1 MSDQGFSDVPLNFLT
16 KLGASRDV
24 MAKAEVKGQE
34 IARERGDGSM
44 RNEPLPP
51 PNYNGGMGDATSSQL
66 SELKTRFA
74 STIAPEGGEMEYLTE
89 AQAQQLRNGIPQP
102 MSPQPMSPQGQ
113 GQSQEQLLQ
122 QLHAMEAARPQ
133 MAPRPAVE
141 APITETLIDNS
152 RMPEAVKRAMKNYP
166 ISMEVPVVE
175 VSANIANNPRMM
187 ELMNLQQ
194 PQYQQPAPQYQ
205 QPTPQ
210 YQQPAPQRQQLNEQG
225 KTVIRTSE
233 ATIRKMVQ
241 EEIMGIMTK
250 NIREQAI
257 ADTINTLKR
266 KGIIP

>member
-205 QPTPQ
+205 QP
-210 YQQPAPQRQQLNEQG
+210 APQRQQLNEQG